1 MATLPISDKLPVEL
15 LATCFQKTTNSYKFY
30 WFLAILAY
38 IKTERTPV
46 IPVND
51 LKSIMISDI
60 WYPTV
65 YFYLSFGK
73 QDRLSLTAA
82 MLNLMENGGA
92 NPDNEHLSETISTLR
107 NTSRDFAKEFNNLG
121 RYVPYRFLEPF
132 FRDKLR
138 GVQDHRKNGLIIELA
153 GASFTN
159 SSAPTIYRFWEDGD
173 KKIEIH
179 PDWYNYLQRHLAIL
193 EDYCLWNLL
202 KYLQTR
208 NPNVPNIAGKLF
220 LPRNRNLENARKYWQ
235 QALRTLGQTHCIYSQ
250 EIIPTHGFSLDHF
263 LPWRYVT
270 HDLLWNIIPTL
281 PAVNSSKGD
290 RLPDLSC
297 YFEKFSQL
305 QFKALQTV
313 ALSNRSTLGTIEDYI
328 ILFGCEGRDELIQ
341 IPYDAFQN
349 KLRETLAPQLQIAR
363 SMGFIGNWS
372 YSPHDLS
379 ITTEP

>member
-1 MATLPISDKLPVEL
+1 MTTLPISDKLPVEFL
-15 LATCFQKTTNSYKFY
+15 STCFQNTTNSYKFY
-30 WFLAILAY
+30 WFLAILEY

-51 LKSIMISDI
+51 LKSIMISSI

-65 YFYLSFGK
+65 YFNLSFGK
-73 QDRLSLTAA
+73 QDRLSLTATL
-82 MLNLMENGGA
+82 LNVMENLEV
-92 NPDNEHLSETISTLR
+92 NPDNKHLTDAISTLR
-107 NTSRDFAKEFNNLG
+107 KTSRDFAKEFNNLG

-132 FRDKLR
+132 LRDALR
-138 GVQDHRKNGLIIELA
+138 GVQDHRKNGLIIDLA

-159 SSAPTIYRFWEDGD
+159 SNAPTIYRFLEEVD

-179 PDWYNYLQRHLAIL
+179 PDWYNYLQRHLSIL
-193 EDYCLWNLL
+193 EEYCLWNLL
-202 KYLQTR
+202 KYLQLR

-220 LPRNRNLENARKYWQ
+220 PPKARNLENARKYWQ
-235 QALRTLGQTHCIYSQ
+235 QALHTLGQIQCIYSH
-250 EIIPTHGFSLDHF
+250 EFIPVHGFSLDHF

-290 RLPDLSC
+290 RLPDLSS
-297 YFEKFSQL
+297 YFEDFSQM
-305 QFKALQTV
+305 QFKALQIV
-313 ALSNRSTLGTIEDYI
+313 ATSNRSSLGLIEDYI
-328 ILFGCEGRDELIQ
+328 ILFGCEGRDDLIQ